1 MSAAARVAL
10 ERIALEEGPSATNTD
25 SLLGNR
31 DHCALHGDV
40 RRPGALDRF
49 QRGIDLGW
57 YRRRRPLPVLRQI
70 PNQQRL
76 FHKVNVLGD
85 HARSQTGV
93 DGVDHFHR
101 AFLFDKSARERI
113 SQDQRAIK

>member
-40 RRPGALDRF
+40 RRPARWTASSGGLTWAGIAAAVRCRSCARF
-49 QRGIDLGW
+49 QT
-57 YRRRRPLPVLRQI
+57 
-70 PNQQRL
+70 
-76 FHKVNVLGD
+76 
-85 HARSQTGV
+85 S
-93 DGVDHFHR
+93 
-101 AFLFDKSARERI
+101 SAYFIAPI
-113 SQDQRAIK
+113 S